1 MIILG
6 QQVPLKQNLTSSLHR
21 HWLLWTLLLLTV
33 VLDYLSTLYFM
44 FADGIDT
51 EANTVIR
58 WLVYA
63 FGVVAGVFLG
73 KSLQLVAALAFV
85 ALSRSLARAVLLL
98 LVLLNTVAVINNLF

>member
-1 MIILG
+1 
-6 QQVPLKQNLTSSLHR
+6 
-21 HWLLWTLLLLTV
+21 
-33 VLDYLSTLYFM
+33 M

-51 EANTVIR
+51 EGNGVIR
-58 WLVYA
+58 WLAYE
-63 FGVVAGVFLG
+63 FGAIVGVFLG